1 MHNLNDRDTM
11 LNLVG
16 SVKHRD
22 RTDGLVDGFLQVSA
36 NIEKVTKS
44 FELGETV
51 TPKLIIGNADDGN
64 SGESKEDAH
73 HDDAQRDEAKA

>member
-1 MHNLNDRDTM
+1 MSDLRFSVTSDSTQAQRDLANLDK
-11 LNLVG
+11 
-16 SVKHRD
+16 SVR
-22 RTDGLVDGFLQVSA
+22 